1 MIFVLSTPV
10 RNGNKTGVTAVW
22 IRQNGKALGNRG
34 TSMKLT
40 GNTCRKRTE
49 VFKEKPWFRRLFP
62 ILFGNA
68 AVE

>member
-1 MIFVLSTPV
+1 LLTG
-10 RNGNKTGVTAVW
+10 NGNKTGVTAVW
-22 IRQNGKALGNRG
+22 IRQNGKAIENRG

-40 GNTCRKRTE
+40 ENTFRKRTE
-49 VFKEKPWFRRLFP
+49 AFKKKPWFRRLFP

>member
-1 MIFVLSTPV
+1 VTP
-10 RNGNKTGVTAVW
+10 VW
-22 IRQNGKALGNRG
+22 IRQNGKALENRG

-40 GNTCRKRTE
+40 ENTFRKRTE
-49 VFKEKPWFRRLFP
+49 ALKEKPWFRRLFP